1 MLCSLPPCPFTQWPG
16 FQQTASSPYG
26 TPLMRTASAIR
37 NSPEL
42 RARILMHHAN
52 GSPEKESP
60 GLSVSTGWSPALSV
74 PRGQPSA
81 GRGDRRRGHL
91 ETLLLSSQCLGQPGK
106 AASTQGKG
114 GERASLTA
122 QKGVTGSAWGARV
135 MPLLLEGLICLPHHP
150 PPAGQVTRGQLPCP
164 RPWWPLSQHSGSS
177 QPSSC
182 DPGQPPQE
190 GEWRLPTAP
199 LVLLLLLCVL

>member
-1 MLCSLPPCPFTQWPG
+1 MTATRSGTFVDSLPPAPYQGWPG

-106 AASTQGKG
+106 AASTQGEGWGEGQPDRSERGYRECLGSTGDAPAPG
-114 GERASLTA
+114 GAD
-122 QKGVTGSAWGARV
+122 
-135 MPLLLEGLICLPHHP
+135 LPSP
-150 PPAGQVTRGQLPCP
+150 PPATH
-164 RPWWPLSQHSGSS
+164 RPGDQGPAAVPTSLVASEPTQ
-177 QPSSC
+177 
-182 DPGQPPQE
+182 
-190 GEWRLPTAP
+190 RLFAAI
-199 LVLLLLLCVL
+199 LL

>member
-1 MLCSLPPCPFTQWPG
+1 MARS
-16 FQQTASSPYG
+16 
-26 TPLMRTASAIR
+26 LMRTASAIR

-60 GLSVSTGWSPALSV
+60 GLSGQHRLSPALSV

-91 ETLLLSSQCLGQPGK
+91 ETLLSSQCLGQPGK
-106 AASTQGKG
+106 AAQPQGRG

-122 QKGVTGSAWGARV
+122 QKGVTGSSGSTGDAPAPGGADRSF
-135 MPLLLEGLICLPHHP
+135 PTTRHP
-150 PPAGQVTRGQLPCP
+150 TGQVTRGQPPCP
-164 RPWWPLSQHSGSS
+164 RPWWPLSQHRGLRSH
-177 QPSSC
+177 
-182 DPGQPPQE
+182 PP
-190 GEWRLPTAP
+190 RT
-199 LVLLLLLCVL
+199 